1 MYACTIVSE
10 NGDREPFSIIVFLSH
25 LKTKFVRTLANESHI
40 CCTHDCFPPISTD
53 LDDDTRI
60 VRAGRTGKAED
71 DVVFYMVRD
80 ASL

>member
-1 MYACTIVSE
+1 MYPKMAIESH
-10 NGDREPFSIIVFLSH
+10 SIISFTFEDRQNLFVL
-25 LKTKFVRTLANESHI
+25 LLTKAI
-40 CCTHDCFPPISTD
+40 YDCFPSISTD

-80 ASL
+80 ASLYD

>member
-1 MYACTIVSE
+1 MVFEAKSIRTFAQPKPYFPLILYIC
-10 NGDREPFSIIVFLSH
+10 DR
-25 LKTKFVRTLANESHI
+25 
-40 CCTHDCFPPISTD
+40 TD

-80 ASL
+80 KSLYD